1 VHDALAH
8 RRRQVLAN
16 RFACVHE
23 FLPRIASVGV
33 ACVLKQ
39 LGRILQE
46 LALTVGLISEV
57 EFLGSV

>member
-1 VHDALAH
+1 MG
-8 RRRQVLAN
+8 
-16 RFACVHE
+16 
-23 FLPRIASVGV
+23 SVGV
-33 ACVLKQ
+33 HVYILKH